1 MSYID
6 YSYYSNVFAGGVIPE
21 SEFDFLAS
29 AASDVV
35 DALVFKNIPK
45 ETPDCIKKATAYQAE
60 MLFSHGSA
68 DALAGITV
76 ALGGFNEK
84 IGDCSIGN
92 NRLNTA
98 GARIPSIGGIPVSGV
113 TVAILRKNGYM
124 NRLACNDG
132 VYSEEEKA

>member
-6 YSYYSNVFAGGVIPE
+6 FSYYNEIFSGSVIPE
-21 SEFDFLAS
+21 NEFAALAA
-29 AASDVV
+29 AASDVI
-35 DALVFKNIPK
+35 DALVSKAVPK
-45 ETPDCIKKATAYQAE
+45 EVPDCIKKATAYQAE

-84 IGDCSIGN
+84 VGDYSIGN

-98 GARIPSIGGIPVSGV
+98 GARIPSIGGIPVSGIA
-113 TVAILRKNGYM
+113 VAILRKNGYLS
-124 NRLACNDG
+124 RLANSDIA
-132 VYSEEEKA
+132 YAPEDDI